1 MDSISERIAWCVEDS
16 KLTKTAFGERINV
29 TQQHISN
36 LCLGKKLPSDRTIA
50 DICREFSISEVWLR
64 TGHGEPHIKRD
75 ADAEFIRICEEI
87 NISDDLLIKRIIRAY
102 WALSESEKAAVRKLI
117 DSFLEG

>member
-1 MDSISERIAWCVEDS
+1 MESISDRIAWCIMDS
-16 KLTKTAFGERINV
+16 GLTKTAFAKKIKVSQPFVSKLASGESIA
-29 TQQHISN
+29 
-36 LCLGKKLPSDRTIA
+36 SDRTIS

-64 TGHGEPHIKRD
+64 TGKGDPHIKRD
-75 ADAEFIRICEEI
+75 EDAEFIRICEEI

>member
-36 LCLGKKLPSDRTIA
+36 LCLGKKSPSDRTIA

-64 TGHGEPHIKRD
+64 TGQGEPHIQRD
-75 ADAEFIRICEEI
+75 KDEEFIRICEEI
-87 NISDDLLIKRIIRAY
+87 NISDDDLVKRIIRAY
-102 WALSESEKAAVRKLI
+102 WALDEKEKASVKKLI
-117 DSFLEG
+117 DGFSEK